1 MANYNIDA
9 IYNGNTSLPGTER
22 VRIDSSGNI
31 GIGTATPSTKL
42 HIYENANRVTYISQ
56 NDNHIARFEA
66 YGTATAIDT
75 TASNGIFFRISSGD
89 IVKFA
94 ADGNV
99 GIGTSTAGA
108 PLHIYRASNPWIRLN
123 GGGSFSYIRFDDG
136 TSNAYLFKNTTSD
149 TTNGALAG
157 AMYTYTDSGKAFQHI
172 HSGTPL
178 FTILSGGNVGIG
190 TTNPTY
196 KLEVA
201 GTLKTTSAITNDG
214 GIYYGGGSNLDI
226 NQYNNGYMRFLTNNN
241 EKMRIAADGNV
252 GIGTTSPSTTFHV
265 YGNAEVG
272 DSTADTGL
280 IVRHGSGSSQYGR
293 IRFYSAS
300 TNINTIHSFPTAWN
314 SGTLINSSAGAIN
327 LTGTNGITFGAWNS
341 VDVAFA
347 SGGTN
352 YFKGNVGIGISTP
365 SAILN
370 IRASAPTSTGTV
382 TTGTNLLIDSNTSNY
397 ITFRNT
403 ADNGTY
409 AGLTFLD
416 NNTGGYIVF
425 RNYTGDVAGGSDSM
439 IYGTYQDHIFQN
451 GSSETINGKT
461 ETMRIK
467 GNGNVGIGTTNP
479 TDALYVLKASG
490 DSSATFKAASGGAE
504 INLDATNGYAAVKL
518 YSSGTEKWRIGQI
531 NDSNG
536 FQIWQ
541 SGTGARIYVNSSG
554 NVGIG
559 TTSPN
564 KKLQVIGSLGKGV
577 SLYEV
582 PIDSLGAAGTQAKRF
597 EIARVFIDYNDW
609 NNTGPIEIEAR
620 ESYYSDGRYKRYLF
634 SYGYNSSNVGSLWL
648 VEDAGRGA
656 NDFKAEAGA
665 AVQVSGDTYYVPIYI
680 DLDYYQFVDVLV
692 RTNRVRTTNASS
704 SSGGVIYINESP
716 TGSNISSFS
725 PDEVAYISLA
735 SSKTYL
741 GYSGNVGVGTSPSYK
756 LDVNGITRFQ
766 NIIRLKNDAWNLT
779 DADGQSRFYFDYN
792 GRTYFGSANGY
803 EWRSSSDSTLAVLT
817 NGGNVG
823 IGTTSPITKLQV
835 RDGAITAGTTTSTS
849 GTTMLVGQYND
860 GNLTVFGTEYSSGG
874 PMLGYGVTPSTTSAA
889 AFLSSTGVNVYR
901 SAYVQDGGTHR
912 WYTGA
917 VQTVAIGNAVS
928 ISEKMRINIDG
939 NLGIGTSSPAN
950 KLHIFTGTV
959 QVSGL
964 QSIAGGPLTFL
975 RSDYNGSAA
984 VQINFLNINPS
995 NGFDSD
1001 LGIQLMNTG
1010 GSMVD
1015 VLRIKGSTGNVGI
1028 GTTSPSV
1035 KLTVSGDVTDSDVG
1049 QFRAVGST
1057 SAAKMINVGYHTTNN
1072 YGFIS
1077 ALIAGTGYS
1086 ALSLQPNGGNV
1097 GIGTTSPGC
1106 KFAVIGETQISSSSA
1121 YTTHLNYNDAGTN
1134 FITTANTGYTYFRGS
1149 SNNVTTMAVYGGG
1162 GVSVGTG
1169 SLESGCILTVRASNS
1184 ARMSVTDGTTRA
1196 HFWPTGGAFYISTET
1211 NSPMVFITNA
1221 GERMRILADGNVGI
1235 GTTSPAYKLDVNGSI
1250 NTSSFMY
1257 VSYPYG
1263 NAYPFQIVANNFLKA
1278 DNYYYGMLI
1287 RSGDVN
1293 YISGKFQINGG
1304 SNKRVEISGYEE
1316 TVGYLP
1322 VVIPG
1327 GNVGIGTT
1335 SPTQLLDVRGNIKLG
1350 ADNSGNYVY
1359 YVTDVERTIIR
1370 STRSDVSQE
1379 GLFRSDGWG
1388 NFTFNKSIGVGYSL
1402 QSGPLTGN
1410 IYAAGSIGIGTTSLN
1425 RQITIGS
1432 SNQDA
1437 IQIRRL
1443 TTSQGNTSLGTG
1455 ISWTWT
1461 SATTDDETWAA
1472 IRVIMPGNGNSIMTF
1487 STTPV
1492 SGGGPGLAERMRVD
1506 SNGNVGIGTTSP
1518 ATKLEV
1524 YGVVRVSE
1532 SSSGGILQL
1541 TAGASAIDIASTFYG
1556 GSRRPITFTMDGEK
1570 VRIAADGNV
1579 GIGTSSPVNKLHIVN
1594 SGNYQVATIQG
1605 DSNYTGVG
1613 GGQLR
1618 IRGNTNVN
1626 KTIEVGYNTSTDVGF
1641 IQAYV
1646 NTGSAQTICLN
1657 PDGGNVG
1664 IGTTSPITKLHVAG
1678 TTSIIPTYDSGSGYS
1693 YFLRMGYDTSG
1704 FYDYTIKRNGSTGF
1718 LEFNGTQGSTYVSYV
1733 FAGGDVY
1740 SGASGGTIG
1749 GFYFNSSSH
1758 GIRRATGTNDVYCFT
1773 TSGTLYL
1780 GAGGSSTTHV
1790 RVLSGGDVGIGVS
1803 PSYKLDVNGNIHGT
1817 GFPTS
1822 SDVRFKKNITP
1833 LQNSLE
1839 KIKKLQGVKYEWN
1852 EFVNSRRDGYKL
1864 NIPIIG
1870 LIAQD
1875 VEQVVPEIVDHWKLS
1890 EDCQDA
1896 RSIDYPR
1903 LIPLLIEAMKE
1914 QQNQIEELRNE
1925 IKSLKSN

>member
-123 GGGSFSYIRFDDG
+123 GGGSFGYIRLDDG
-136 TSNAYLFKNTTSD
+136 TSNGYLFKNTSSD
-149 TTNGALAG
+149 TSNGALAG
-157 AMYTYTDSGKAFQHI
+157 AMYTYTDSNKAFQHI
-172 HSGTPL
+172 HNGTPL
-178 FTILSGGNVGIG
+178 FTILSSGYVGISTSSPTAQLHICLDTSTFPTKNVVRIVNLGYSGITGAQNWTIRGAYQYSGGIAVNADGGDLDLIKSLDRNTILATKTDGTALGNVGIG
-190 TTNPTY
+190 TTSPGA
-196 KLEVA
+196 KFEVKGIDDA
-201 GTLKTTSAITNDG
+201 AITAIFQSTAGGNAAYNG
-214 GIYYGGGSNLDI
+214 GIQLGNAASSQNSQIYHNSSGDNTLTFVSNYGSGTGNKFIFAPGGTERV
-226 NQYNNGYMRFLTNNN
+226 RFQQN
-241 EKMRIAADGNV
+241 GNV

-467 GNGNVGIGTTNP
+467 GNGNVGIGTNNP
-479 TDALYVLKASG
+479 TA
-490 DSSATFKAASGGAE
+490 
-504 INLDATNGYAAVKL
+504 KL
-518 YSSGTEKWRIGQI
+518 HIVQ
-531 NDSNG
+531 
-536 FQIWQ
+536 
-541 SGTGARIYVNSSG
+541 G
-554 NVGIG
+554 N
-559 TTSPN
+559 
-564 KKLQVIGSLGKGV
+564 
-577 SLYEV
+577 
-582 PIDSLGAAGTQAKRF
+582 
-597 EIARVFIDYNDW
+597 
-609 NNTGPIEIEAR
+609 
-620 ESYYSDGRYKRYLF
+620 
-634 SYGYNSSNVGSLWL
+634 
-648 VEDAGRGA
+648 
-656 NDFKAEAGA
+656 
-665 AVQVSGDTYYVPIYI
+665 
-680 DLDYYQFVDVLV
+680 
-692 RTNRVRTTNASS
+692 
-704 SSGGVIYINESP
+704 SGGVAAILLSTDESTIQGP
-716 TGSNISSFS
+716 SANTQIRMGSNLVLS
-725 PDEVAYISLA
+725 A
-735 SSKTYL
+735 S
-741 GYSGNVGVGTSPSYK
+741 NVIPI
-756 LDVNGITRFQ
+756 N
-766 NIIRLKNDAWNLT
+766 
-779 DADGQSRFYFDYN
+779 
-792 GRTYFGSANGY
+792 
-803 EWRSSSDSTLAVLT
+803 T
-817 NGGNVG
+817 NGSERVRITSDGNVG

-1106 KFAVIGETQISSSSA
+1106 KLVIVGETQISSSSA

-1149 SNNVTTMAVYGGG
+1149 SNNVTTM
-1162 GVSVGTG
+1162 
-1169 SLESGCILTVRASNS
+1169 TV
-1184 ARMSVTDGTTRA
+1184 
-1196 HFWPTGGAFYISTET
+1196 TGG
-1211 NSPMVFITNA
+1211 
-1221 GERMRILADGNVGI
+1221 GNVGI
-1235 GTTSPAYKLDVNGSI
+1235 GTTTVRANLHLNGDFIRDSNIPYSWGTSAPFRTFSGAYSYANGGVNGPNRYLLLWPQITSTNGQNGRFVNAKLIVSRGATHAYNDTTIGEIVASAGYNSSANLYSYTPLIGEKLYFYNVVYNSVTYLAISLPISDFRWELSGHFGIEETAYYSPTFVYSNTSGVGTITQLTTYTNESLAIYNNGGNIGINTTTPTYKLDVNGSI
-1250 NTSSFMY
+1250 NTNSFMY
-1257 VSYPYG
+1257 ISYQYG
-1263 NAYPFQIVANNFLKA
+1263 DAYPLQLVGSNFLKA
-1278 DNYYYGMLI
+1278 NSNYYGLLI
-1287 RSGDVN
+1287 RSGDTN
-1293 YISGKFQINGG
+1293 FISGRLNLIGG
-1304 SNKRVEISGYEE
+1304 SSKRFEIHGYEE
-1316 TVGYLP
+1316 TVGYIP
-1322 VVIPG
+1322 TVIPG

-1335 SPTQLLDVRGNIKLG
+1335 NPEVALHVQRASGDSTATFKAASGGAEINLDATNGYAALKIYSSGTEKWRVGQVADSTGFQIYQGGTG
-1350 ADNSGNYVY
+1350 ARLYINSSGN
-1359 YVTDVERTIIR
+1359 
-1370 STRSDVSQE
+1370 
-1379 GLFRSDGWG
+1379 
-1388 NFTFNKSIGVGYSL
+1388 IGVGTT
-1402 QSGPLTGN
+1402 GPTQRLHV
-1410 IYAAGSIGIGTTSLN
+1410 
-1425 RQITIGS
+1425 
-1432 SNQDA
+1432 
-1437 IQIRRL
+1437 L
-1443 TTSQGNTSLGTG
+1443 TTGG
-1455 ISWTWT
+1455 
-1461 SATTDDETWAA
+1461 SATAPNIVATFQANTATTILAGGGTA
-1472 IRVIMPGNGNSIMTF
+1472 IKFVGVS
-1487 STTPV
+1487 
-1492 SGGGPGLAERMRVD
+1492 SGGNLQDYDQGMISTLGYADNNRHGMQFWVKPNASTVLTVGQTID

-1664 IGTTSPITKLHVAG
+1664 IGITSPITKLHVAG

-1740 SGASGGTIG
+1740 SGVSGGTIG

>member
-108 PLHIYRASNPWIRLN
+108 PLHIYRASNPWIRVN
-123 GGGSFSYIRFDDG
+123 GGGAFSYIQLDDG
-136 TSNAYLFKNTTSD
+136 SSYGYLFKNGTSN
-149 TTNGALAG
+149 TNNGALAG

-190 TTNPTY
+190 TTSPAY
-196 KLEVA
+196 KL
-201 GTLKTTSAITNDG
+201 
-214 GIYYGGGSNLDI
+214 
-226 NQYNNGYMRFLTNNN
+226 
-241 EKMRIAADGNV
+241 
-252 GIGTTSPSTTFHV
+252 
-265 YGNAEVG
+265 
-272 DSTADTGL
+272 
-280 IVRHGSGSSQYGR
+280 
-293 IRFYSAS
+293 
-300 TNINTIHSFPTAWN
+300 
-314 SGTLINSSAGAIN
+314 
-327 LTGTNGITFGAWNS
+327 
-341 VDVAFA
+341 
-347 SGGTN
+347 
-352 YFKGNVGIGISTP
+352 
-365 SAILN
+365 
-370 IRASAPTSTGTV
+370 
-382 TTGTNLLIDSNTSNY
+382 
-397 ITFRNT
+397 
-403 ADNGTY
+403 
-409 AGLTFLD
+409 
-416 NNTGGYIVF
+416 
-425 RNYTGDVAGGSDSM
+425 DVAGSVYGSNYFSVLTAAT
-439 IYGTYQDHIFQN
+439 YGPSDNSAAMQVF
-451 GSSETINGKT
+451 GSTG
-461 ETMRIK
+461 
-467 GNGNVGIGTTNP
+467 
-479 TDALYVLKASG
+479 
-490 DSSATFKAASGGAE
+490 SGG
-504 INLDATNGYAAVKL
+504 LTNTIKFV
-518 YSSGTEKWRIGQI
+518 
-531 NDSNG
+531 
-536 FQIWQ
+536 
-541 SGTGARIYVNSSG
+541 TG
-554 NVGIG
+554 
-559 TTSPN
+559 
-564 KKLQVIGSLGKGV
+564 GSERV
-577 SLYEV
+577 R
-582 PIDSLGAAGTQAKRF
+582 IDSG
-597 EIARVFIDYNDW
+597 
-609 NNTGPIEIEAR
+609 
-620 ESYYSDGRYKRYLF
+620 
-634 SYGYNSSNVGSLWL
+634 
-648 VEDAGRGA
+648 
-656 NDFKAEAGA
+656 
-665 AVQVSGDTYYVPIYI
+665 
-680 DLDYYQFVDVLV
+680 
-692 RTNRVRTTNASS
+692 
-704 SSGGVIYINESP
+704 
-716 TGSNISSFS
+716 
-725 PDEVAYISLA
+725 
-735 SSKTYL
+735 
-741 GYSGNVGVGTSPSYK
+741 GNVGVGITSLIHKIQAAGLISAGDATYNNDSTFIGAILNNDGTNPG
-756 LDVNGITRFQ
+756 LDLRRWNGGAAGTNNHGATYIATNSTGDTLF
-766 NIIRLKNDAWNLT
+766 
-779 DADGQSRFYFDYN
+779 YN
-792 GRTYFGSANGY
+792 GLIAANTRATS
-803 EWRSSSDSTLAVLT
+803 EKMRISV
-817 NGGNVG
+817 GGNVG
-823 IGTTSPITKLQV
+823 IGT
-835 RDGAITAGTTTSTS
+835 
-849 GTTMLVGQYND
+849 
-860 GNLTVFGTEYSSGG
+860 
-874 PMLGYGVTPSTTSAA
+874 
-889 AFLSSTGVNVYR
+889 
-901 SAYVQDGGTHR
+901 
-912 WYTGA
+912 
-917 VQTVAIGNAVS
+917 
-928 ISEKMRINIDG
+928 
-939 NLGIGTSSPAN
+939 SSPSS
-950 KLHIFTGTV
+950 KLHVWTGTV
-959 QVSGL
+959 QVSGF

-1221 GERMRILADGNVGI
+1221 GERMRIATDGNVGIGTSSPGVKLDVVGGVRSFSSSGNYGLITNGSFQAVGDHGGTYMLDLDNTGAADLVNIKKSGTSRFYITNGGNVGI
-1235 GTTSPAYKLDVNGSI
+1235 GTTSPAH
-1250 NTSSFMY
+1250 
-1257 VSYPYG
+1257 
-1263 NAYPFQIVANNFLKA
+1263 
-1278 DNYYYGMLI
+1278 
-1287 RSGDVN
+1287 
-1293 YISGKFQINGG
+1293 
-1304 SNKRVEISGYEE
+1304 
-1316 TVGYLP
+1316 
-1322 VVIPG
+1322 
-1327 GNVGIGTT
+1327 
-1335 SPTQLLDVRGNIKLG
+1335 
-1350 ADNSGNYVY
+1350 
-1359 YVTDVERTIIR
+1359 
-1370 STRSDVSQE
+1370 
-1379 GLFRSDGWG
+1379 
-1388 NFTFNKSIGVGYSL
+1388 
-1402 QSGPLTGN
+1402 
-1410 IYAAGSIGIGTTSLN
+1410 
-1425 RQITIGS
+1425 
-1432 SNQDA
+1432 
-1437 IQIRRL
+1437 
-1443 TTSQGNTSLGTG
+1443 
-1455 ISWTWT
+1455 
-1461 SATTDDETWAA
+1461 
-1472 IRVIMPGNGNSIMTF
+1472 
-1487 STTPV
+1487 
-1492 SGGGPGLAERMRVD
+1492 
-1506 SNGNVGIGTTSP
+1506 
-1518 ATKLEV
+1518 KLEV
-1524 YGVVRVSE
+1524 YNTADSPTYVRINNQNS
-1532 SSSGGILQL
+1532 
-1541 TAGASAIDIASTFYG
+1541 GASA
-1556 GSRRPITFTMDGEK
+1556 
-1570 VRIAADGNV
+1570 
-1579 GIGTSSPVNKLHIVN
+1579 
-1594 SGNYQVATIQG
+1594 
-1605 DSNYTGVG
+1605 YTGVDLQSYG
-1613 GGQLR
+1613 GGWQVRVPASTIFANSLQFSFNDAERVR
-1618 IRGNTNVN
+1618 IT
-1626 KTIEVGYNTSTDVGF
+1626 YD
-1641 IQAYV
+1641 
-1646 NTGSAQTICLN
+1646 
-1657 PDGGNVG
+1657 GNVG

-1704 FYDYTIKRNGSTGF
+1704 SYDYTIKRNGTTGF